1 MASSSAKTAH
11 GQTRPEQD
19 PMDVL
24 LAELLSSSLSSCG
37 GEGAGRSR
45 RRGDDLG
52 DNIAKP
58 NQPKMGSRQVGRHV
72 EDHDPWKAL
81 SDQVND
87 EISRQIFDDLDEQL
101 DAQMMAELEKCQEE
115 QSRRMDEELDRQIQ
129 EQLDAMLDASL
140 GSELRNTEQDGYE
153 YYSDDDEYSSDD
165 EEYELENLPCLHG
178 VKDEDVFGGFSGH
191 LCLAW
196 RVSSPCLDPTDTEY
210 SCEEVDY
217 INGSIWLS
225 GCDITDDD
233 VDGGHLASCLDNV
246 GRELILALSLSF
258 NDLTTLPAGI
268 FEGLTS
274 LEILY
279 LPENALTTLPAGI
292 FEGLTALRSLSLS
305 ENAFTTL
312 PAGIFEGL
320 IALEQ
325 LNLDGNDL
333 ECLPFIP
340 NALEELDDDVTRSTD
355 GLHVDA
361 YGEECGCSAA
371 DGTNVCG
378 EEICTPG
385 PFGYTCD
392 PGVLSPAPVLPATTA
407 PLASTTAP
415 IASTTAPVLPATPA
429 PIASTTAPVLP
440 ATTAPRASTTAP
452 VFLATTAPVLLATTA
467 PAPATTAPEG
477 TPPAPT
483 PASDSTPIVAG
494 VVSAVAGAALIA
506 LGVFVKR
513 QRASKQKTCRPPS
526 DDGDNLQQEADV
538 NEDRGIKTRSARA
551 PPDGALPAE
560 HIGAGL
566 AKESSET
573 ATSFATVSTA
583 NMSTAEQ
590 EEVAQFRQR
599 QRAADAATVAGGP
612 TQEGEALVGGT
623 AASSSASRR
632 SSGSDVGLGQ
642 AVLAAAQEL
651 ARSCQVPGVSE
662 AAGVLCVMANL
673 FADSRDIDQAS
684 KSRLRQC
691 RSIVLALT
699 RADKVVAK
707 GGDTM
712 GEAARVLLE
721 DVHDAIFD
729 LVELIKTFQSKNKL
743 SKLLLSTLFKRRQD
757 ELDAVVDRAIMRL
770 QLGLQLQTGQDVST
784 VKDDVSAVKDN
795 FDSVREG
802 IDLYQ
807 RSMAEATSESVA
819 EARRTR
825 RQRKL
830 DQVEIPEE
838 HLFITDDLLGKGGF
852 GEVYLADYNGH
863 NAAAKVLYI
872 GHDLGA
878 LDANQKQ
885 RETRQR
891 RAFIRELEAM
901 IRLRSPNTVNVFGAV
916 TCLPDRMVLVMELLP
931 NGDLLTLLNKSK
943 KPLPEK
949 QARRIIG
956 DICAG
961 MAFLHSKNTVHG
973 DLKSANVLLDS
984 DDRAKIADFGTSRW
998 TQSTNTTGLATY
1010 TTKSNQNTQMSIAW
1024 SAPEVLESE
1033 GSSYE
1038 SDVYS
1043 FGIVVWEVIS
1053 RELPWA
1059 KKTRPRDI
1067 LTAVWRG
1074 DRPSFPVDAPADIA
1088 DIAKAC
1094 WCAEPKERTTFSAIL
1109 EGMKAGEWSD
1119 E

>member
-1 MASSSAKTAH
+1 MSEPARFFLRNALRLVHTRCGGKSWDAVWLLVDPCKRRTRVTTAAARPTCQQHTRLPRIKMFRVLFLGVWAVFGASAASS
-11 GQTRPEQD
+11 
-19 PMDVL
+19 
-24 LAELLSSSLSSCG
+24 
-37 GEGAGRSR
+37 
-45 RRGDDLG
+45 
-52 DNIAKP
+52 
-58 NQPKMGSRQVGRHV
+58 
-72 EDHDPWKAL
+72 
-81 SDQVND
+81 
-87 EISRQIFDDLDEQL
+87 
-101 DAQMMAELEKCQEE
+101 
-115 QSRRMDEELDRQIQ
+115 
-129 EQLDAMLDASL
+129 
-140 GSELRNTEQDGYE
+140 
-153 YYSDDDEYSSDD
+153 
-165 EEYELENLPCLHG
+165 
-178 VKDEDVFGGFSGH
+178 
-191 LCLAW
+191 
-196 RVSSPCLDPTDTEY
+196 CLDPADTAD
-210 SCEEVDY
+210 SCEVSSS
-217 INGSIWLS
+217 GWLELS
-225 GCDITDDD
+225 CDIADED
-233 VDGGHLASCLDNV
+233 VDGGDVASCLDNA
-246 GRELILALSLSF
+246 GRELVKTLFLDS
-258 NDLTTLPAGI
+258 NDFTTLPAGI
-268 FEGLTS
+268 FEGLTN
-274 LEILY
+274 LTTLY
-279 LPENALTTLPAGI
+279 LHENALTTLPAGI
-292 FEGLTALRSLSLS
+292 FEGLALEYLFLYG
-305 ENAFTTL
+305 NDFTTL

-320 IALEQ
+320 ASLDTVWLSSNALTTLPAGIFEGLASLDTVTGAIGSRMSWTLQPRAKFFFHACERRLCTSAGANSASRVLRFLDGGRYLHDNALTTLPAGIFEGLALEY
-325 LNLDGNDL
+325 LSLDGNDL
-333 ECLPFIP
+333 ECLPIIP
-340 NALEELDDDVTRSTD
+340 ETLEELDDDASFYAD
-355 GLHVDA
+355 GLHVDE

-371 DGTNVCG
+371 NVTDVCG
-378 EEICTPG
+378 AEICTPG
-385 PFGYTCD
+385 PVGYTCD
-392 PGVLSPAPVLPATTA
+392 PAVPTPAPAPVLPATTA
-407 PLASTTAP
+407 PEGPSL
-415 IASTTAPVLPATPA
+415 VATPS
-429 PIASTTAPVLP
+429 PSSGIAQGPDQD
-440 ATTAPRASTTAP
+440 
-452 VFLATTAPVLLATTA
+452 
-467 PAPATTAPEG
+467 
-477 TPPAPT
+477 
-483 PASDSTPIVAG
+483 SDSTPIIAG
-494 VVSAVAGAALIA
+494 VVSAVVVAALIA
-506 LGVFVKR
+506 LAVFLRKR
-513 QRASKQKTCRPPS
+513 RSRQKTTDTPAVPSARENGDIEREQNPDFFPPASAPLAVSSFNASPHEHPPAVPPS
-526 DDGDNLQQEADV
+526 APAPLGDEEPPAYQDVASSHRHTPADV
-538 NEDRGIKTRSARA
+538 NDGGGMKMRSGPGAAGEEDA
-551 PPDGALPAE
+551 
-560 HIGAGL
+560 
-566 AKESSET
+566 AKKSSET
-573 ATSFATVSTA
+573 AIATVSTA

-590 EEVAQFRQR
+590 EEVAQLRQR
-599 QRAADAATVAGGP
+599 QRAADAVAGGTTP
-612 TQEGEALVGGT
+612 GEALGGDTGGT

-632 SSGSDVGLGQ
+632 GSGSDIGLGQ

-651 ARSCQVPGVSE
+651 ARSCQIPGVSE
-662 AAGVLCVMANL
+662 AAGVLCIMANL
-673 FADSRDIDQAS
+673 FTDSRDIDQAS

-707 GGDTM
+707 GGATM

-729 LVELIKTFQSKNKL
+729 LVELIMAFQSKNKL

-770 QLGLQLQTGQDVST
+770 QLGLQLQTGQDVS
-784 VKDDVSAVKDN
+784 AVKDN
-795 FDSVREG
+795 FDCVREG
-802 IDLYQ
+802 MDLYQ

-819 EARRTR
+819 EARRIK

-878 LDANQKQ
+878 LDENQKQ

-891 RAFIRELEAM
+891 RAFLRELEAM

-931 NGDLLTLLNKSK
+931 NGDLLTLLKKSK

-973 DLKSANVLLDS
+973 DLKSANVLLDG

-1010 TTKSNQNTQMSIAW
+1010 NTKSNQNTQMSIAW
-1024 SAPEVLESE
+1024 SAPEVLEAE

-1043 FGIVVWEVIS
+1043 FGIVVWEVLS

-1074 DRPSFPVDAPADIA
+1074 DRPSFPVDAPADIV

-1094 WCAEPKERTTFSAIL
+1094 WCAEPKERTTFSAIQ
-1109 EGMKAGEWSD
+1109 EGMKAEEWSD